1 MKPQTKIIIGV
12 SFYGV
17 IKYLME
23 EYVHQWALA
32 NYKLYILRL
41 VLEEGKK
48 KLLIHMAKPRTSSA
62 NSFPFQ
68 PCQKRNY
75 RTIYIY
81 IYRLWYLY
89 IFYCIDVKIFWD
101 VKFPT
106 TTTLAQWYSTIQRLA
121 IHRMRF
127 VRVVLYCWIFS
138 NS

>member
-23 EYVHQWALA
+23 EYVRGWFIHLKIDDDQWALA

-41 VLEEGKK
+41 VSEEGKK
-48 KLLIHMAKPRTSSA
+48 TLLIHMAKPRTSSA

-106 TTTLAQWYSTIQRLA
+106 TTTLALWYSTIKDW
-121 IHRMRF
+121 H
-127 VRVVLYCWIFS
+127 S
-138 NS
+138 